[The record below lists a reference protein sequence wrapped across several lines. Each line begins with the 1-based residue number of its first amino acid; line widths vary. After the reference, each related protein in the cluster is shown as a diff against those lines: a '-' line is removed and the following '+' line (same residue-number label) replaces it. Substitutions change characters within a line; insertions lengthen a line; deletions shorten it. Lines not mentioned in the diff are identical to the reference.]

1 MTEKSPQEQQAAQR
15 QVELLTQALEKA
27 KTNGGVLLNA
37 EGKTAAQFYP
47 KGTSVSPFNSLTL
60 ALHSDAMEY
69 KTNLYTLFSEAKK
82 RGESVQTGQK
92 GVPFVWYSWNEYQNK
107 ANSEEKISR
116 EEYSKLSPEEQ
127 SAYKPLR
134 EREIRTLFNIE
145 QTTLPFAAKEEF
157 EKIVKEHGP
166 ESSRDFI
173 EKDDKQ
179 RRMEVNDFLQNIKDN
194 LIPLRKDGTGIA
206 HYDSTKDVIYIPAQK
221 HFSSYADYVQES
233 IRQIV
238 TATGHPQRLG
248 RQGMYV
254 EGGHVPTQ
262 EQQQRE
268 RLVVELASAVKM
280 SQMGMPGKISKESL
294 SLIDGWQKELKENPN
309 YIVAIEADVNNT
321 LGMIAKAERGEKVEK
336 TPTLEPAEA
345 QTDTVNA
352 KVVMLRDDE
361 NHWALYIKPEAEK
374 GFAVYPDKADV
385 NRFFVTAKQ
394 GNDLLTE
401 KVRQELAQKYY
412 SQASAHPEQK
422 IDLFKTTATDID
434 LSQIQRVNIFKTKS
448 EESKILCLPTIEGM
462 DKLKPRE
469 VSPSQ
474 WQRMW
479 IAEDKQEYKRNL
491 AATLFQD
498 VLREQQK
505 KDQQKLAK
513 EQEEEKRRNSPE
525 QKEKERRE
533 EKAKEELTKAET
545 KVVASIVLSPMLKQF
560 NDLKQKHPDALIL
573 FRAGDFY
580 QTYKEDARKASNI
593 LGITLTRSDKMKD
606 ESGKSLEMAGFPY
619 HALDTYL
626 PKLIRAGERVAICDQ
641 LELNKRLAEQESVKP
656 KVEQKQEEQSRGY
669 HR

>member
-1 MTEKSPQEQQAAQR
+1 
-15 QVELLTQALEKA
+15 
-27 KTNGGVLLNA
+27 
-37 EGKTAAQFYP
+37 
-47 KGTSVSPFNSLTL
+47 
-60 ALHSDAMEY
+60 
-69 KTNLYTLFSEAKK
+69 
-82 RGESVQTGQK
+82 
-92 GVPFVWYSWNEYQNK
+92 
-107 ANSEEKISR
+107 
-116 EEYSKLSPEEQ
+116 
-127 SAYKPLR
+127 
-134 EREIRTLFNIE
+134 
-145 QTTLPFAAKEEF
+145 
-157 EKIVKEHGP
+157 
-166 ESSRDFI
+166 
-173 EKDDKQ
+173 
-179 RRMEVNDFLQNIKDN
+179 
-194 LIPLRKDGTGIA
+194 
-206 HYDSTKDVIYIPAQK
+206 
-221 HFSSYADYVQES
+221 
-233 IRQIV
+233 
-238 TATGHPQRLG
+238 
-248 RQGMYV
+248 
-254 EGGHVPTQ
+254 
-262 EQQQRE
+262 
-268 RLVVELASAVKM
+268 
-280 SQMGMPGKISKESL
+280 
-294 SLIDGWQKELKENPN
+294 
-309 YIVAIEADVNNT
+309 
-321 LGMIAKAERGEKVEK
+321 MIAKAERGEKVEK

-498 VLREQQK
+498 VFREQQK
-505 KDQQKLAK
+505 KDQQKLVK

-560 NDLKQKHPDALIL
+560 NDLKQKHPNALIL

>member
-15 QVELLTQALEKA
+15 QIELLTQALEKA

-166 ESSRDFI
+166 ESSRDFS

-179 RRMEVNDFLQNIKDN
+179 RRMEINDFLQNIKDN

-233 IRQIV
+233 IRQIA

-345 QTDTVNA
+345 QTDTVNG

-361 NHWALYIKPEAEK
+361 NHWALYIKPETEK

-505 KDQQKLAK
+505 KDQQKLVK

>member
-15 QVELLTQALEKA
+15 QVDLLTQALEKA
-27 KTNGGVLLNA
+27 KTNGGILLNA

-166 ESSRDFI
+166 ESSRDFR

-233 IRQIV
+233 IRQV
-238 TATGHPQRLG
+238 TTATGHPQRLG

-505 KDQQKLAK
+505 KDQQKLVK

-533 EKAKEELTKAET
+533 EKSKEELTKAET